1 MKNLWQH
8 LPSIFPGTNSDFF
21 LLQLSVQF
29 AAGIQLAYRLSSQ
42 KWTAGQWDRACFT
55 LKHSAS
61 KDDASTGTR
70 LHSGLPGAGRNGPT
84 APL

>member
-29 AAGIQLAYRLSSQ
+29 AAGIQRKVPDRRSLSMS
-42 KWTAGQWDRACFT
+42 
-55 LKHSAS
+55 
-61 KDDASTGTR
+61 
-70 LHSGLPGAGRNGPT
+70 
-84 APL
+84 

>member
-29 AAGIQLAYRLSSQ
+29 AAGIQRKNKFYNMTDLISLAKKKNKQVGVYPIAEDS
-42 KWTAGQWDRACFT
+42 WIDVGQWSEYHKAIDR
-55 LKHSAS
+55 LV
-61 KDDASTGTR
+61 
-70 LHSGLPGAGRNGPT
+70 
-84 APL
+84 